1 MSDAAV
7 SKGVVTFA
15 AKQMRKTERD
25 ILRCVD
31 QLSEEQVWARGGEWE
46 NSVGNLLLHLEGNM
60 RQWILH
66 GIGGKPD
73 VRERDA
79 EFALAVTVSAAEA
92 RAKFSTTVEE
102 SCKVIEA
109 VAPERL
115 LEVIDPQPGGTWRH
129 PTVLEAILLVEGHV
143 RQHMGQIVVLAKQ
156 MLAKDLDLSMPRK
169 R

>member
-15 AKQMRKTERD
+15 AKQMRKTEQD

-31 QLSEEQVWARGGEWE
+31 QLSEEQVWARCGEWE

-66 GIGGKPD
+66 GIGGQPD

-79 EFALAVTVSAAEA
+79 EFALAAAVSAAEA
-92 RAKFSTTVEE
+92 RAKFAATTEE

-115 LEVIDPQPGGTWRH
+115 LEVIDPQPSGTWRH

-143 RQHMGQIVVLAKQ
+143 RQHMGQIVMRTKQ
-156 MLAKDLDLSMPRK
+156 LVQGDLGLSMPRK

>member
-1 MSDAAV
+1 MSENAV
-7 SKGVVTFA
+7 AQGVVTFA
-15 AKQMRKTERD
+15 AKQMRKTEQD

-66 GIGGKPD
+66 GVGGQPD
-73 VRERDA
+73 IRERDN
-79 EFALAVTVSAAEA
+79 EFALETRVTLAEA
-92 RAKFSTTVEE
+92 REKFSATVAE
-102 SCKVIEA
+102 SCAVIET
-109 VAPERL
+109 VTPERL

-143 RQHMGQIVVLAKQ
+143 RQHMGQIVVLTKQ